1 MLIRTWADVLVSS
14 FGNMWDGV
22 IGFLPSFLG
31 ALVVFVLGL
40 VVASGLG
47 SLVERLLKMAKLDG
61 ALAPIAPYVERAGLK
76 LDSARFFGQVVFWFL
91 FAVFLLATAD
101 ILRLSGLSEF
111 LRDVL
116 RFVPNIIIAVLVM
129 GAAILVSGFMRKTV
143 EASAASARF
152 SSAKFLG
159 ALASWA
165 VIVFGLLTALVQ
177 LGIAVALINTL
188 LTGFIAMLALAG
200 GLAFGLG
207 GKDHAARLLD
217 DLRESIE
224 DHRHH

>member
-1 MLIRTWADVLVSS
+1 MQTWADVLVSS
-14 FGNMWDGV
+14 FRNMWSGV
-22 IGFLPSFLG
+22 IGFLPSFFG

-40 VVASGLG
+40 VVATGLA
-47 SLVERLLKMAKLDG
+47 SLVERLLKAAKIDA
-61 ALAPIAPYVERAGLK
+61 ALAPLAPHVERAGLR
-76 LDSARFFGQVVFWFL
+76 LNAPRFFGQVVFWFL
-91 FAVFLLATAD
+91 TAVFMLATAD
-101 ILRLSGLSEF
+101 ILRLFALSEF

-116 RFVPNIIIAVLVM
+116 GFMPNIIIAVLVM
-129 GAAILVSGFMRKTV
+129 GAAILVSGFLRKTV
-143 EASAASARF
+143 EASAASARI

-165 VIVFGLLTALVQ
+165 VLIFGLLTALMQ

-188 LTGFIAMLALAG
+188 LTGFIAMVALAG